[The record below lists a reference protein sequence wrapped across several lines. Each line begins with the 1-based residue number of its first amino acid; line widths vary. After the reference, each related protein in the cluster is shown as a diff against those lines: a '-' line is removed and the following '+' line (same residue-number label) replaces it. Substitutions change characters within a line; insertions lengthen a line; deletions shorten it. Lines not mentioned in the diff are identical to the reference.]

1 MANDRQ
7 MSDINVITLTRFR
20 ADLARSLSRRA
31 DKLIESPNLREQ
43 VQALEP
49 LEAYFIVKE
58 VGLESALPILRAAT
72 ADQLQAFVD
81 LDCWR
86 GDLPDPVELDAW
98 LSAFAADGME
108 ALASA
113 FTSLDTELQV
123 WFLAEALDVYE
134 AEGDQP
140 APEPAENARRF
151 NTPDR
156 LFVIDVKQSYEG
168 ELDPLVL
175 VDALYRQDLEEAHRS
190 LVAARWELMSTLAEE
205 AYRFRAGRVEDMGF
219 PSRDE
224 ALVLFT
230 PPPVQPRPPRIA
242 AHGWVQTLPALYAAP
257 LLDRSLLSRGLSAL
271 DNEELIAQLERDF
284 LQLVNLAVIAFG
296 ESPREVSNVADI
308 ARRVRDTVSLGL
320 ESATGPDASDAALAT
335 LLTSWSLVDLFRQG
349 YQESVPLQK
358 RAGVMARDPV
368 VAAWLQKVE
377 TEADDYS
384 EDKRDRAFV
393 QGLLHVPIMLAGT
406 DALKPTSSRAFAS
419 REDVTMAERRL
430 DALNKRLT

>member
-1 MANDRQ
+1 
-7 MSDINVITLTRFR
+7 MSELNVITLTRFR

-31 DKLIESPNLREQ
+31 DKLVDAPNLREQ

-86 GDLPDPVELDAW
+86 GDQPDTVELDAW
-98 LSAFAADGME
+98 LSAFAADGLE

-113 FTSLDTELQV
+113 FTSIDQELQV
-123 WFLAEALDVYE
+123 WFLAEALHIYE
-134 AEGDQP
+134 AEGDDP
-140 APEPAENARRF
+140 VPEPAKDARRF

-156 LFVIDVKQSYEG
+156 LFVIDVKPSYEG

-175 VDALYRQDLEEAHRS
+175 VDALYRQDLEEAYRS
-190 LVAARWELMSTLAEE
+190 LVAARWELQSTLAED
-205 AYRFRAGRVEDMGF
+205 AHRFRAGRVEDMGF
-219 PSRDE
+219 PGRED
-224 ALVLFT
+224 ALALFT
-230 PPPVQPRPPRIA
+230 PPPTQPRPPRISVHDA
-242 AHGWVQTLPALYAAP
+242 VQTLPALYAAP
-257 LLDRSLLSRGLSAL
+257 LLDRSLLSRAL
-271 DNEELIAQLERDF
+271 GGVDDDQLVAQLERDF
-284 LQLVNLAVIAFG
+284 LQLVNLAVVAFG
-296 ESPREVSNVADI
+296 ESPREVSHVADI
-308 ARRVRDTVSLGL
+308 TTRVRDIVSLGL
-320 ESATGPDASDAALAT
+320 ESLAGKDAPDAD
-335 LLTSWSLVDLFRQG
+335 LTSLVTAWSLVDLFRQG
-349 YQESVPLQK
+349 YQQVVPLQ
-358 RAGVMARDPV
+358 RRVGTLARDPV

-393 QGLLHVPIMLAGT
+393 QGLLHVPVMLAGT

-419 REDVTMAERRL
+419 REDIAAAEQRL
-430 DALNKRLT
+430 EALKQRIS

>member
-1 MANDRQ
+1 
-7 MSDINVITLTRFR
+7 MSEINVITLTRFR

-31 DKLIESPNLREQ
+31 DKLMEAPDLREQ

-81 LDCWR
+81 LDCWH
-86 GDLPDPVELDAW
+86 GDQPDPVELDAW

-113 FTSLDTELQV
+113 FTSLDQELQV
-123 WFLAEALDVYE
+123 WFLAETMHVYE
-134 AEGDQP
+134 AEGDDP
-140 APEPAENARRF
+140 VPEPARDARRF

-156 LFVIDVKQSYEG
+156 LFVIDVKPGYEG

-175 VDALYRQDLEEAHRS
+175 VDALYRQDLEEAYKS
-190 LVAARWELMSTLAEE
+190 LVAARWELASTLLED
-205 AYRFRAGRVEDMGF
+205 AYRFRSGRVEDMGF
-219 PSRDE
+219 PARGE
-224 ALVLFT
+224 ALALFA
-230 PPPVQPRPPRIA
+230 PPPTQPRPPRIT
-242 AHGWVQTLPALYAAP
+242 AHDAVQTLPALYAAP
-257 LLDRSLLSRGLSAL
+257 LLDRSLLSRAL
-271 DNEELIAQLERDF
+271 GAVGNEELVAQLERDF
-284 LQLVNLAVIAFG
+284 LQLVNLAVVAFG
-296 ESPREVSNVADI
+296 ESPREVSHVADI
-308 ARRVRDTVSLGL
+308 TTRVRDTLSVGL
-320 ESATGPDASDAALAT
+320 ESLAGKDAADAELAN
-335 LLTSWSLVDLFRQG
+335 LLSAWSLVDLYRQG
-349 YQESVPLQK
+349 YQQAVPLQK
-358 RAGVMARDPV
+358 RAGTLARDPV

-393 QGLLHVPIMLAGT
+393 QGLLHVPLMLAGT

-419 REDVTMAERRL
+419 REDIAAGEARLTALERRI
-430 DALNKRLT
+430 T